1 MHGPW
6 QDGESQVLV
15 VIPPGAL
22 AGINTPVRV
31 LQVRHTASLSD
42 PTLITQFCIRCI
54 F

>member
-22 AGINTPVRV
+22 A
-31 LQVRHTASLSD
+31 D